1 MNTEIKILL
10 IGNPILSIVSYS
22 FVVLLIFNILKVN
35 YFNPIVSFFT
45 KIYEQILRIPFL
57 FSNQIIN
64 IFLIATF
71 IKFISLIVIFG
82 EQEQVLTLI
91 LVAIIQILI
100 ALIRLI
106 FLSIII
112 GAILSWVSPPKL
124 NIFLELVEEIS
135 NKSLSPIRK
144 YIPSAG
150 GLDFSPLF
158 ILIFI
163 HLLAGF
169 LVNILIGIV

>member
-1 MNTEIKILL
+1 MNAEIKILL
-10 IGNPILSIVSYS
+10 IGNPLLSIVSYS
-22 FVVLLIFNILKVN
+22 FVILLIFNILKVN
-35 YFNPIVSFFT
+35 YFNPIVSVFT

-57 FSNQIIN
+57 FSNQIVN

-71 IKFISLIVIFG
+71 IKFISLIMVFG
-82 EQEQVLTLI
+82 EQEEVLTLI

-112 GAILSWVSPPKL
+112 GVILSWVSPPKS
-124 NIFLELVEEIS
+124 NIFLELMEEIS
-135 NKSLSPIRK
+135 YKSLAPIRK

-158 ILIFI
+158 VLIFTN
-163 HLLAGF
+163 LLAGF
-169 LVNILIGIV
+169 LVNLFIGIV